1 MAISAQLD
9 LFEEAEVD
17 LTERPPVRT
26 TVQLGSHTAKPN
38 LAKMRRQ
45 ALKEFV
51 ELLEELEGKNI
62 FIGFCGGSRSHYWC
76 DKLRLGKL
84 HAEWHGTKENPGVI
98 VLWGKRLCV
107 SSQSRFTPSAGRITP
122 AAATL
127 CGYWTSGMD
136 LGSIL
141 FHATNHPATP
151 AWISSYLTRE
161 LYSLKGES

>member
-84 HAEWHGTKENPGVI
+84 RAEWHGTKENPGVI
-98 VLWGKRLCV
+98 VLWGNRGASVRIFTDQVYALRRQDYDGYTLWLLDFWNGFGEYPINRYKPYGYV
-107 SSQSRFTPSAGRITP
+107 SLDIILLHKKGGNGR
-122 AAATL
+122 
-127 CGYWTSGMD
+127 
-136 LGSIL
+136 
-141 FHATNHPATP
+141 
-151 AWISSYLTRE
+151 E
-161 LYSLKGES
+161 